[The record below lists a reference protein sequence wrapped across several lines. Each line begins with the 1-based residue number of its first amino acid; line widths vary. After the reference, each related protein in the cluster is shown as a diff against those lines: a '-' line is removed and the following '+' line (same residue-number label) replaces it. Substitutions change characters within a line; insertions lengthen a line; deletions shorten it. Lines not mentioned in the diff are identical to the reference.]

1 MATWSCFVFV
11 VLCYG
16 KGTVPVQWE
25 TISIPSRFLRTPLP
39 PILGV
44 FSMGLRV
51 LSEIEIQ
58 QRSHLCCPQEG
69 HTAQVDEG
77 LYVHRVLVVW
87 CCVVGIDKAV
97 EWQGR
102 TGQGHEE
109 G

>member
-1 MATWSCFVFV
+1 MLCCVVCFVM
-11 VLCYG
+11 G

-25 TISIPSRFLRTPLP
+25 TISIPSRFLRIPL

-44 FSMGLRV
+44 LSMGLRV

-77 LYVHRVLVVW
+77 LYVHRVLVVL
-87 CCVVGIDKAV
+87 CCVVLWV
-97 EWQGR
+97 LTRQGR
-102 TGQGHEE
+102 AGQGHEE